1 MCGGSLA
8 GAALGYHYSTEFRH
22 LVRENLPVIE
32 PLLSSLNSYLDN
44 QNQQSGTK
52 QTNDPE
58 DPRKLSFSSE
68 PLNLG
73 AQKVGQSKLCDI
85 SLYNASVL

>member
-22 LVRENLPVIE
+22 LVQENLPIIE

-44 QNQQSGTK
+44 QNQRAGTK
-52 QTNDPE
+52 QTNVQE
-58 DPRKLSFSSE
+58 DPRKLPLSSE

-73 AQKVGQSKLCDI
+73 AQKVKQ
-85 SLYNASVL
+85 

>member
-22 LVRENLPVIE
+22 LVQENIPVIE
-32 PLLSSLNSYLDN
+32 PLLSSLNSYLDS

-52 QTNDPE
+52 QTNTPE
-58 DPRKLSFSSE
+58 DPRKLPFSSE

-73 AQKVGQSKLCDI
+73 AQKVKQ
-85 SLYNASVL
+85 

>member
-22 LVRENLPVIE
+22 LVQENIPVIE

-44 QNQQSGTK
+44 QNQQPGTK
-52 QTNDPE
+52 QTNAPE
-58 DPRKLSFSSE
+58 DPRKLPFSSE

-73 AQKVGQSKLCDI
+73 AQKVKQSKLGDI

>member
-8 GAALGYHYSTEFRH
+8 GAALGYNYSTEFRH
-22 LVRENLPVIE
+22 LVQENLPVIE
-32 PLLSSLNSYLDN
+32 PLLSSLNSYLDS

-52 QTNDPE
+52 QTNVQG
-58 DPRKLSFSSE
+58 DPRKLPFSSE

-73 AQKVGQSKLCDI
+73 AQKVKQ
-85 SLYNASVL
+85 